1 MVGRNSLD
9 TFVFGKLGYTLDV
22 FYVCTIGRGST
33 TTDAGRYGNR
43 GTRDR
48 STMIYI
54 IKKNKKIFI
63 KTFINYVKT
72 VDL

>member
-9 TFVFGKLGYTLDV
+9 TFVCRKSGGGVPPPHQVGTV
-22 FYVCTIGRGST
+22 IGDSP
-33 TTDAGRYGNR
+33 AAEQL
-43 GTRDR
+43 
-48 STMIYI
+48 
-54 IKKNKKIFI
+54 KKRIKIFI